1 MEPGPASGADRHDV
15 DLVLGGGGV
24 RGVAFAGAIA
34 ALEDAG
40 YTIRRAAGVSAGA
53 IAGALAVAGVPA
65 VRMRSL
71 ARELDYRAFALS
83 DLIAGLQVP
92 GPLGA
97 VADRLGLGGGPAP
110 DDWLWSVLAE
120 HGIETFGDLRTDDPD
135 SGLPPERRY
144 RLTVS
149 CLDVSNRR
157 VVRLPWDASLYDVD
171 PDDLEVTTA
180 VRASMSIPFVYDPV
194 ILGSGD
200 QAGSL
205 LDGGLV
211 THFPVSVFDRRDGRP
226 PRWPT
231 FAVRLLPGRD
241 PVEGAITTNRA
252 LLRALVETLLSST
265 DELASDRPCD
275 RDRTIT
281 VDTLGVRALQLGIDD
296 ETDDALYANGYD
308 AVERFLSSWDHDTYV
323 ERCRG
328 GR

>member
-1 MEPGPASGADRHDV
+1 M

-24 RGVAFAGAIA
+24 RGVAFAGAVA
-34 ALEDAG
+34 AFEDAG
-40 YTIRRAAGVSAGA
+40 YTIRRVAGVSAGA
-53 IAGALAVAGVPA
+53 IAGALTVAGVPA

-83 DLIAGLQVP
+83 DLISGLQVP

-97 VADRLGLGGGPAP
+97 VADRLGLGAGPAP
-110 DDWLWSVLAE
+110 DDWLWSVLAD
-120 HGIETFGDLRTDDPD
+120 HGVETFGDLRTDDPGSD
-135 SGLPPERRY
+135 LPTERRY

-149 CLDVSNRR
+149 CLDISNRR
-157 VVRLPWDASLYDVD
+157 VVRLPWDASLYGID
-171 PDDLEVTTA
+171 PDDLPVTTA

-194 ILGSGD
+194 TLGSGD
-200 QAGSL
+200 EVGSL

-211 THFPVSVFDRRDGRP
+211 THFSVSVFDRTDGRQ

-231 FAVRLLPGRD
+231 FAIRLLPGRE
-241 PVEGAITTNRA
+241 PVEGEITTNRA
-252 LLRALVETLLSST
+252 LLRALIETLLSST

-281 VDTLGVRALQLGIDD
+281 VDNLGVRALQLGIDD
-296 ETDDALYANGYD
+296 ETDDALYANGYE
-308 AVERFLSSWDHDTYV
+308 AVKGFLGGWDHDTYV

-328 GR
+328 GA